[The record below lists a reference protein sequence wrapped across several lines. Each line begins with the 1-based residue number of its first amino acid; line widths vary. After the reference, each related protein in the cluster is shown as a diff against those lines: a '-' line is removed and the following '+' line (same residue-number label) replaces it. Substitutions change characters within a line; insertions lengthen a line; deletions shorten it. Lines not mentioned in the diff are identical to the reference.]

1 MSLLNLGKFAHC
13 LGMYKDYC
21 DKTLWTKNEI
31 SKFYFANFVNRRINT
46 RTQSPQTIFEICRR
60 IEEKDFYHKNSES
73 RICGIRF
80 LPGCGDAEFSEAMQF
95 EDAGLITDLV
105 FRNWSEPDLLRTSM
119 SYNAL
124 SGWTGTLIPNRFMPV
139 TSNQFRHTI
148 AFLFDLELTIYGETD
163 FDYFV
168 HSQKHFLLTKKRL
181 REFNLDSLY
190 LREINEYLRIA
201 YPKCVLKRSYDEHDW
216 NWLTQDFHLFIY
228 REVLG
233 LDSIGGQRSYRG
245 AANAGIVP
253 NQAAFDIK
261 SLLSIYVP

>member
-46 RTQSPQTIFEICRR
+46 RTQSPETIFEICRR
-60 IEEKDFYHKNSES
+60 IEEKDFYHKDTES
-73 RICGIRF
+73 RICGIQF
-80 LPGCGDAEFSEAMQF
+80 LSATGESKYTEQMRF
-95 EDAGLITDLV
+95 EDAELITDLV
-105 FRNWSEPDLLRTSM
+105 FRNWSESDLARKSLT
-119 SYNAL
+119 YNAFT
-124 SGWTGTLIPNRFMPV
+124 GWAGTLLPNRFMPV
-139 TSNQFRHTI
+139 TSNHFRHSI
-148 AFLFDLELTIYGETD
+148 AFLFDLELKIYVETD
-163 FDYFV
+163 FDYFI

-201 YPKCVLKRSYDEHDW
+201 YPKCVLKRSYDEYDW

-233 LDSIGGQRSYRG
+233 LDSVGGQRSHRG
-245 AANAGIVP
+245 AAKVP
-253 NQAAFDIK
+253 AARNDAAFDIR
-261 SLLSIYVP
+261 SLLNIYVP